1 MEYNANIDFI
11 FKKKDQILYFIGIN
25 LIAYNMYYLT
35 KTILTA
41 IIIVIVSEVAK
52 KSSFLAAFII
62 SIPLTSLL
70 AFIWLYLDTK
80 NYQKVIDLSYGTIIL
95 TIPSFAFF
103 LILPILLKMKQNF
116 AISILLSIVCTS
128 LIYFVYLFFLKK
140 LGISI

>member
-1 MEYNANIDFI
+1 MT
-11 FKKKDQILYFIGIN
+11 
-25 LIAYNMYYLT
+25 YYLI
-35 KTILTA
+35 KTIITA

-52 KSSFLAAFII
+52 KSTLIGAIII

-70 AFIWLYLDTK
+70 AFIWLYFDTRD
-80 NYQKVIDLSYGTIIL
+80 YQKVIDLSYGTILL

-116 AISILLSIVCTS
+116 AISIIISIIGTS
-128 LIYFVYLFFLKK
+128 ILYFIFVFLLKK